1 MKNKYLWMVVTADKY
16 ELPIIVE
23 DSSCKLAKILGINR
37 SSVINATLNNYSGKN
52 TGRKIVKV
60 AI

>member
-1 MKNKYLWMVVTADKY
+1 MKNRYLWMLVTADKY
-16 ELPIIVE
+16 ELPMVVE
-23 DSSCKLAKILGINR
+23 ESSVKLAKILGINS
-37 SSVINATLNNYSGKN
+37 SSVINATLHNYSGKN

>member
-1 MKNKYLWMVVTADKY
+1 MKKYLWMAVTADKY
-16 ELPIIVE
+16 EFPIYIE
-23 DSSCKLAKILGINR
+23 DSSLKLAKILGINR